1 MREYGT
7 IGAELVPDLDPD
19 RRRRR
24 ACRTPTAP
32 SAPSPRALAAGAE
45 NRDGTSGQNLTPVA
59 NGQFVVTT
67 AGPTPGGSVTF
78 GYTATGVTKGT
89 YTLAAQ
95 LTSPL
100 LRTTSIAPVAVTV
113 TR

>member
-1 MREYGT
+1 MSWL
-7 IGAELVPDLDPD
+7 LVKP
-19 RRRRR
+19 
-24 ACRTPTAP
+24 AGP
-32 SAPSPRALAAGAE
+32 SSVPPPRSWHSFSA
-45 NRDGTSGQNLTPVA
+45 TA

-78 GYTATGVTKGT
+78 GYTATGVTRGT

-100 LRTTSIAPVAVTV
+100 LRTTSIAPVTVTV